1 MEFAKR
7 LLLRLLELES
17 VRMLLSDV
25 VEEMRHYAAES
36 KDYDISA
43 YERAKVIDNIDAA
56 KSNIWNLLG
65 QLCNYDP
72 CFFDEEFIKRNADEP
87 NLPEQES

>member
-1 MEFAKR
+1 MKFAKR
-7 LLLRLLELES
+7 LLYKLQDLEA

-25 VEEMRHYAAES
+25 VEEMRDYAAES

-56 KSNIWNLLG
+56 KSNIWSLLG
-65 QLCNYDP
+65 QLCNYNP

-87 NLPEQES
+87 KHLEQES